1 MFLLRLKLDLK
12 HPTFDLLTQK
22 MDMKTVDMNM
32 LEKTMIWIA
41 MIYATGD
48 MHRVRPPV
56 DSVQLV

>member
-1 MFLLRLKLDLK
+1 
-12 HPTFDLLTQK
+12 

-32 LEKTMIWIA
+32 LEKPMIWIA

-48 MHRVRPPV
+48 MHRVGPPV